1 MEKKNQGIQSV
12 EQAFDIIDFFSNK
25 NHPISLGDAAV
36 EMDISKSKL
45 HKYLASFLRI
55 GVIIQDANGNYCH
68 GSKLIELGAKI
79 LGHTDILH
87 FCEPELQ
94 RLRLETQEATA
105 LAVWTTQGPMIVRF
119 LESPYPVAISFRVGF
134 HAPLTGSSV
143 GMCFAAFSPE
153 EAYQHLL
160 KAEMKGQAQ
169 LSEEFKQDLISIK
182 DEGYAIRNKVN
193 PSIPGAKAISAP
205 VFDATGNIVACILII
220 GFKQQDAIQE
230 KDIKAIRD
238 TSKRLSRHLGY
249 TMTKAIR

>member
-12 EQAFDIIDFFSNK
+12 EQAFEIIDFFSNE
-25 NHPISLGDAAV
+25 NQPISLGDAALQ
-36 EMDISKSKL
+36 MDISKSKL

-55 GVIIQDANGNYCH
+55 GIITQDINGHYCH

-134 HAPLTGSSV
+134 HAPLTQSSV

-160 KAEMKGQAQ
+160 TAETQGETAQ
-169 LSEEFKQDLISIK
+169 CEEFKHALTAIK
-182 DEGYAIRNKVN
+182 DQGYAVRNTIN

-205 VFDATGNIVACILII
+205 IFDATGNIIACILII
-220 GFKQQDAIQE
+220 GFKQQEAIQE
-230 KDIKAIRD
+230 QAIQAICD
-238 TSKRLSRHLGY
+238 SSKRLSQQLGHHIS
-249 TMTKAIR
+249 T

>member
-12 EQAFDIIDFFSNK
+12 EQAFEIIDFFSNK
-25 NHPISLGDAAV
+25 NHPVSLGEAAI

-55 GVIIQDANGNYCH
+55 GIVTQDINGHYCH

-94 RLRLETQEATA
+94 QLRLETQEATA

-134 HAPLTGSSV
+134 HAPLTQSSV

-160 KAEMKGQAQ
+160 TAETQGETAQ
-169 LSEEFKQDLISIK
+169 LGAFKQALTSAK
-182 DEGYAIRNKVN
+182 DQGYAIRNTIN

-205 VFDATGNIVACILII
+205 IFDATGNIIACILII
-220 GFKQQDAIQE
+220 GFKQQEAIQE
-230 KDIKAIRD
+230 KAIQAICAS
-238 TSKRLSRHLGY
+238 SKRLSQQLGHHIN
-249 TMTKAIR
+249 T

>member
-12 EQAFDIIDFFSNK
+12 EQAFEIIDFFSNK
-25 NHPISLGDAAV
+25 NQPISLGDAALQ
-36 EMDISKSKL
+36 MDISKSKL

-55 GVIIQDANGNYCH
+55 GIITQDINGHYCH

-134 HAPLTGSSV
+134 HAPLTQSSV

-160 KAEMKGQAQ
+160 TAETQGETAQ
-169 LSEEFKQDLISIK
+169 CETFKQALTSVK
-182 DEGYAIRNKVN
+182 DKGYAVRNTIN

-205 VFDATGNIVACILII
+205 VFDATGNIIACILII
-220 GFKQQDAIQE
+220 GFKQQEAIQE
-230 KDIKAIRD
+230 KAIQAICD
-238 TSKRLSRHLGY
+238 SSKRLSQHLGHHIN
-249 TMTKAIR
+249 T

>member
-12 EQAFDIIDFFSNK
+12 EQAFEIIDFFSNK
-25 NHPISLGDAAV
+25 NHAISLGDAAV

-55 GVIIQDANGNYCH
+55 GVIIQDVNGNYCH

-87 FCEPELQ
+87 VCEPELQ

-160 KAEMKGQAQ
+160 KAETKNGKE
-169 LSEEFKQDLISIK
+169 LIQDLASIK
-182 DEGYAIRNKVN
+182 ENGYAIRNKVN

-205 VFDATGNIVACILII
+205 VFDATGNIIACILII
-220 GFKQQDAIQE
+220 GFKQQDDIQE

-238 TSKRLSRHLGY
+238 TSKRLSQHLGH
-249 TMTKAIR
+249 TVSVSNS